1 MTTGTSVQDAEQSGS
16 ELKPKRSAEGNAV
29 LRYAGSLDRRPE
41 VRNPDALAGLF
52 LGPKF
57 RMLAGVTLLRRA
69 ALPVYMRLFPGAYYY
84 QIARTKLFDAVLV
97 DRIRS
102 GDARQLVILGAG
114 YDTRAQRFS
123 SILADVP
130 TFEVDYP
137 ATLARKLEKL
147 QAASPG
153 NPTTGVTYVSADFNK
168 DDWRTKL
175 RDAGF
180 DESVATLVLWE
191 GVCMFVSPAAID
203 DTFRWTADLPAGSS
217 ILFDY
222 VVEGALHSPG
232 RYLGGRQVAQYMQKG
247 DEPWTFG
254 IEHDD
259 VELWLQAHDLRLVS
273 LHRPADLEREF
284 LASPDGER
292 QVLAIH
298 GVAHAGVPTEGAS

>member
-1 MTTGTSVQDAEQSGS
+1 MTTSTSVQHAEQSGS
-16 ELKPKRSAEGNAV
+16 GLKPKRSAEGNAV
-29 LRYAGSLDRRPE
+29 LRYAGSLDRRPD

-57 RMLAGVTLLRRA
+57 RTLAGFTLLRRA
-69 ALPVYMRLFPGAYYY
+69 ALPLYMRLFPGAYYY

-114 YDTRAQRFS
+114 YDTRGQRFS
-123 SILADVP
+123 SMLADVP

-147 QAASPG
+147 QASPG
-153 NPTTGVTYVSADFNK
+153 NTTPGVTYVSADFNK

-175 RDAGF
+175 HDAGF
-180 DESVATLVLWE
+180 DDSIATLVLWE
-191 GVCMFVSPAAID
+191 GVCMFVSHAAVN
-203 DTFRWTADLPAGSS
+203 DTLRWAAGLPAGSS

-222 VVEGALHSPG
+222 VVEGALQSPG
-232 RYLGGRQVAQYMQKG
+232 RYLGGRQVARYMQKG

-259 VELWLQAHDLRLVS
+259 LELWLHAHELRLVS